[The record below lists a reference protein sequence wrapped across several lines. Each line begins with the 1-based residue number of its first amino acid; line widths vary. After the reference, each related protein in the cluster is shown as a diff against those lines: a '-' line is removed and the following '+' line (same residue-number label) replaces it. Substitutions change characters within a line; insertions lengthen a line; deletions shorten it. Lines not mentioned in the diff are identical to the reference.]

1 MHLICVFN
9 IVVRLSRHSTDDLSL
24 KLNLDC
30 LNIMLFVATL
40 SSELVSS
47 TSVVKISS
55 LCALLTSGMIVVT

>member
-9 IVVRLSRHSTDDLSL
+9 IVVRLLRHSTDDLPL

-30 LNIMLFVATL
+30 LNIMLIVATL

-47 TSVVKISS
+47 ISVMKISF
-55 LCALLTSGMIVVT
+55 LCALLTSGMIVAT